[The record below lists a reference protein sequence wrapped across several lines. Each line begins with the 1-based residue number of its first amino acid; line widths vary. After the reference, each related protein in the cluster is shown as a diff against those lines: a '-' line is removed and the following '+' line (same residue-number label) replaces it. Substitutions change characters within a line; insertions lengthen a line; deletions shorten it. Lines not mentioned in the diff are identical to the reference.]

1 MGGNATGVIQR
12 VTSDRMS
19 SKAENTS
26 NENSSETIKYSI
38 STDNEL
44 VKIISSSNI
53 TTTVSTSMACL
64 SSTRIEFTTISSAPL
79 VSSIVGKPYALDST
93 KELLS
98 GPSSFPP
105 ASSTDIKE
113 KVVSD
118 DTKGN
123 TNTSPTTSEANASSQ
138 DSFLLDI
145 KLPDKNQ
152 LFDQLFQSVAPK
164 MPSTSL
170 SKPFDD
176 FQATSVNTNSKTST
190 VVPRT
195 PKTFNSTSV
204 TNTVIGKTPPIS
216 SIEVKESS
224 SLKPLEKIEHDFPS
238 FQSMGDLSD
247 SDSDEGISAPIM
259 ENILSA
265 LSPPS
270 TSTSSTQNI
279 PLPFGTSNN
288 LTHEN
293 TQSNSSEILS
303 NTEKG
308 KPPNSKFSSIFD
320 LPTNSIP
327 SNVGLGNTSKT
338 DGISLEHKKSGLE
351 KPEPR
356 EKKTPSPKL
365 KETWLVN
372 QTPKQKERKKCDA
385 QTPLRIPK
393 ITIKDNFRNELPPK
407 NKESNFSTP
416 PLKITLHRTYDG
428 EWTTSE
434 KKKKKRDKI
443 KKIKPV
449 MISLLKSPDK
459 GRRSPCL
466 IIRKENLV
474 EKENK
479 SNIKIKIRKTP
490 QKSPPILKK
499 KKKKNPQKAPPNLK
513 KKKKKKKKK

>member
-1 MGGNATGVIQR
+1 MG
-12 VTSDRMS
+12 
-19 SKAENTS
+19 
-26 NENSSETIKYSI
+26 
-38 STDNEL
+38 
-44 VKIISSSNI
+44 
-53 TTTVSTSMACL
+53 
-64 SSTRIEFTTISSAPL
+64 P
-79 VSSIVGKPYALDST
+79 
-93 KELLS
+93 
-98 GPSSFPP
+98 
-105 ASSTDIKE
+105 
-113 KVVSD
+113 
-118 DTKGN
+118 
-123 TNTSPTTSEANASSQ
+123 
-138 DSFLLDI
+138 
-145 KLPDKNQ
+145 
-152 LFDQLFQSVAPK
+152 
-164 MPSTSL
+164 TSL

-176 FQATSVNTNSKTST
+176 FQAMKKCTSVNTNSKTST

-303 NTEKG
+303 NTEKR

-320 LPTNSIP
+320 LPTDSIP
-327 SNVGLGNTSKT
+327 SNVGVCNTSKT
-338 DGISLEHKKSGLE
+338 DGISLEHNKSGLE

-393 ITIKDNFRNELPPK
+393 ITIKDNFRNELPP
-407 NKESNFSTP
+407 
-416 PLKITLHRTYDG
+416 
-428 EWTTSE
+428 
-434 KKKKKRDKI
+434 
-443 KKIKPV
+443 
-449 MISLLKSPDK
+449 
-459 GRRSPCL
+459 
-466 IIRKENLV
+466 
-474 EKENK
+474 
-479 SNIKIKIRKTP
+479 
-490 QKSPPILKK
+490 
-499 KKKKNPQKAPPNLK
+499 
-513 KKKKKKKKK
+513 